1 MKDFLKVLPYK
12 QVIPLYIVMVFILSA
27 LGYQLNYGWQGF
39 KFGLPFTLI
48 ILIVDLISTY
58 RLYKKWEKN

>member
-27 LGYQLNYGWQGF
+27 LGYHLNYGWQGF

>member
-1 MKDFLKVLPYK
+1 MRDFFKSLPYK
-12 QVIPLYIVMVFILSA
+12 QVIPLYVVMVFILSA
-27 LGYQLNYGWQGF
+27 LGYYLNYGWQGF

-58 RLYKKWEKN
+58 RLYKRWEKN